1 MAEKSITVPLLVEQI
16 NRYVSIDGNGVGGN
30 LCMVLSNKNVSND
43 DIDFCL
49 NQAQKNNDVDGI
61 ELANLLLSAS
71 KTQRLKA
78 CNQW

>member
-30 LCMVLSNKNVSND
+30 LYMVLSNKNVSND

-49 NQAQKNNDVDGI
+49 NQAQENNDVDGI